1 MAKQTSAF
9 AAWWEKSWVMRFW
22 RGCLGRLFRKSP
34 PLLSGVW
41 IPRFDAN
48 GDVYL
53 LLKQESP
60 TPPKESE

>member
-1 MAKQTSAF
+1 MAKQTSVY
-9 AAWWEKSWVMRFW
+9 AAWCEKPWAMRFW
-22 RGCLGRLFRKSP
+22 RGCLGRLLGIPS

-41 IPRFDAN
+41 LPRFDAN
-48 GDVYL
+48 GDVYM